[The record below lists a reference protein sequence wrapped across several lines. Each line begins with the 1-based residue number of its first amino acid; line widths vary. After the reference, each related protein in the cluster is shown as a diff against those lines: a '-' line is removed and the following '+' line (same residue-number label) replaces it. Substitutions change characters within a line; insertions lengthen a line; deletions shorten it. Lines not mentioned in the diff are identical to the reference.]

1 MDAYTLPPYFP
12 IATYSDLQFLASRR
26 AAAVAAAAAVL
37 PPPPPLP
44 TTSASSVNPICAKDI
59 SIRSGCI
66 SNHNCEKNE
75 YCNSDNNNSQ
85 MPLDI
90 ACEKQAAAN
99 QYNQHVHHRAHGN
112 VQLAPAQPCDFHPPY
127 RIPSYMEHFYSIP
140 RNSVAVPVH
149 DHFTGCAPS
158 YHLTGLT
165 LNSAEYLHPRAG
177 TSLSELHP
185 PAAVVATSLTNTDLH
200 FTVDGSCISSPRT
213 GSMRTSISRKRAL
226 SSSPYS
232 DSFDINSMIRFSP
245 NSLATLMNGSRSSS
259 AASGTYGHLSAG
271 TVSPIPHLQQIQ
283 AHLLRSSSGLLH
295 SLPHHQTASSG
306 IFAMGQLHPLQPV
319 TAAAISSKA
328 TNKGSNNTAK
338 IHQAN
343 GDVFI
348 QAEKLSK
355 RKMFEGCAKA
365 YSRLENLKTHLR
377 AHTGEK
383 PYTCEYPGCSKAFS
397 NASDRAKHQNRTHS
411 NEKPYICKAPG
422 CTKRYTDPS
431 SLRKHVKTVHG
442 AEFYANKKH
451 KGAPQEHDNSGLD
464 EQGGNNGTFDMISSK
479 SCVHA
484 QFHGRSRP
492 QINCSPRSNDTYS
505 GKPTSVSSPDIK
517 SESDTNVPEH
527 TQNGLDEQHF
537 VIGNISESKYVTASC
552 ALDLINDEIELN
564 NVASTVDEPW
574 ECNED
579 LEVPDFPYVLR
590 SMVSIDNGAN
600 AGSIGNET
608 AGGGGAIPP
617 QRLRS
622 RLHAKGIN
630 LGTTFLSNISKP
642 HRNMTIGIGE
652 LNHRITNLKME
663 PSDDTISENIPKMPQ
678 PVHQLTELQT
688 RLQQHQLLR
697 RDSQSSNVSTYYCS
711 MQSRRSSQS
720 SQVSLMSNMRPSYN
734 TGSLYDPISPSCSR
748 RSSQL
753 SNITCGIV
761 GGCANNYNG
770 IDNIAITGITNGN
783 NINNIRAYDNNV
795 QKTLVSC
802 DIGHF
807 SSEDKILSRIGS
819 LEMYKTY
826 LKGNNVPPPR
836 SSHLTTS
843 RAQSFNYSK
852 KALQHD
858 GGRTLF
864 PDLQLP
870 SQNEQCDNEEAVP
883 IVSDIQISS
892 WRRQS
897 EPISG
902 HNDSFCDPLQLSPTQ
917 MSCRSRRNKSTTK
930 DLKIDDYRT
939 NLEVKNRF
947 VPGTEKS
954 IAVSIEHHPNERVN
968 LDEVEENELI
978 ENKLVL
984 PDEMLVYLNQ
994 VSDKPNSINEPEKY
1008 APQQFIQRHPSEAI
1022 EITNESATN
1031 NRKYTDQLTNKGISN
1046 PDFPIISSVIQPV
1059 PIINSL
1065 SNNHLVEV
1073 RPIMSPSL
1081 RNTTNEL
1088 QHYTFNCEKS
1098 GSPSVT
1104 STNDYYRPQAQI
1116 DARKEIDLAETPLS
1130 CVQQQQ
1136 GQQQQI
1142 FKHRSGYQ
1150 SEKYVIQSKI
1160 HNTCIQPQHIHKL
1173 LKPSAT
1179 SIYIDSSISSL
1190 LDTKAYD
1197 AVSSK
1202 EYATKG
1208 TDNNLQFATLR
1219 PMQQEQNMDQL
1230 PEISLQPLT
1239 GQIQELPFTEIQCCD
1254 ISQSLMSPTFENNQS
1269 ALLKNLPGSS
1279 TSTQK
1284 TVTTRKMAVQSMA
1297 TNQTQATPF
1306 AGQFVCSAPNRI
1318 TAIPVDRYSTGFTSD
1333 FGGSTSTIEVHTH
1346 SNIPN
1351 GNGSLAHKSMRLD
1364 TYQRT
1369 LEYVQ
1374 NCQSWL
1380 ETNDSTV
1387 TCNIIKSN
1395 FEQNQ
1400 GVSSSTHPN
1409 ANMIIND
1416 MTTSIGSLLE
1426 ENQYF
1431 ELLK

>member
-1 MDAYTLPPYFP
+1 MPRHD
-12 IATYSDLQFLASRR
+12 
-26 AAAVAAAAAVL
+26 
-37 PPPPPLP
+37 
-44 TTSASSVNPICAKDI
+44 
-59 SIRSGCI
+59 
-66 SNHNCEKNE
+66 NH
-75 YCNSDNNNSQ
+75 
-85 MPLDI
+85 
-90 ACEKQAAAN
+90 
-99 QYNQHVHHRAHGN
+99 
-112 VQLAPAQPCDFHPPY
+112 
-127 RIPSYMEHFYSIP
+127 
-140 RNSVAVPVH
+140 
-149 DHFTGCAPS
+149 
-158 YHLTGLT
+158 
-165 LNSAEYLHPRAG
+165 
-177 TSLSELHP
+177 
-185 PAAVVATSLTNTDLH
+185 
-200 FTVDGSCISSPRT
+200 
-213 GSMRTSISRKRAL
+213 
-226 SSSPYS
+226 
-232 DSFDINSMIRFSP
+232 
-245 NSLATLMNGSRSSS
+245 
-259 AASGTYGHLSAG
+259 
-271 TVSPIPHLQQIQ
+271 
-283 AHLLRSSSGLLH
+283 
-295 SLPHHQTASSG
+295 
-306 IFAMGQLHPLQPV
+306 
-319 TAAAISSKA
+319 
-328 TNKGSNNTAK
+328 
-338 IHQAN
+338 
-343 GDVFI
+343 
-348 QAEKLSK
+348 
-355 RKMFEGCAKA
+355 FEGCAKA

-411 NEKPYICKAPG
+411 NEKPYICKAPR

-442 AEFYANKKH
+442 AEFCASKKH
-451 KGAPQEHDNSGLD
+451 KGAPQEHDNFGLD
-464 EQGGNNGTFDMISSK
+464 AQGGNNGTFDMISSK

-492 QINCSPRSNDTYS
+492 HINCSPRSDDTHS

-537 VIGNISESKYVTASC
+537 VIGNISESKYITASC

-579 LEVPDFPYVLR
+579 FKVPDFPYVLR
-590 SMVSIDNGAN
+590 AMVSIDNGAN
-600 AGSIGNET
+600 AGSIGSVSNET
-608 AGGGGAIPP
+608 AGGGGAIPR

-622 RLHAKGIN
+622 RLHAKGIH

-678 PVHQLTELQT
+678 PVHQLTKLQK
-688 RLQQHQLLR
+688 RLQQHQFLR

-734 TGSLYDPISPSCSR
+734 TGSLYDPISPGCSR

-807 SSEDKILSRIGS
+807 SSEDKIVSRIDS
-819 LEMYKTY
+819 LEMYKTN

-852 KALQHD
+852 KALQND
-858 GGRTLF
+858 GGRTSF
-864 PDLQLP
+864 PGLQLP

-892 WRRQS
+892 WRRHS

-902 HNDSFCDPLQLSPTQ
+902 HNDSCCDPLQLSPTQ

-954 IAVSIEHHPNERVN
+954 IAVPIEHHPNERVN

-1046 PDFPIISSVIQPV
+1046 PDFPIFSSVIQPV

-1073 RPIMSPSL
+1073 RPIMVP
-1081 RNTTNEL
+1081 TW
-1088 QHYTFNCEKS
+1088 
-1098 GSPSVT
+1098 
-1104 STNDYYRPQAQI
+1104 
-1116 DARKEIDLAETPLS
+1116 EILHLAETPLS

-1150 SEKYVIQSKI
+1150 SEKYVIQSRI

-1179 SIYIDSSISSL
+1179 SIYIDSSMSSL

-1197 AVSSK
+1197 DLSSK

-1269 ALLKNLPGSS
+1269 ALLKNLPGSY

-1284 TVTTRKMAVQSMA
+1284 TVITRKMAVQSMA
-1297 TNQTQATPF
+1297 TYQTQATPF
-1306 AGQFVCSAPNRI
+1306 AGQFVCM
-1318 TAIPVDRYSTGFTSD
+1318 
-1333 FGGSTSTIEVHTH
+1333 HTH
-1346 SNIPN
+1346 SNIPDA
-1351 GNGSLAHKSMRLD
+1351 NGSLAHKSMRLD

-1380 ETNDSTV
+1380 ETNHSTA
-1387 TCNIIKSN
+1387 TCNIIQSN
-1395 FEQNQ
+1395 FEQYQ

-1416 MTTSIGSLLE
+1416 MTTSLGSLLE